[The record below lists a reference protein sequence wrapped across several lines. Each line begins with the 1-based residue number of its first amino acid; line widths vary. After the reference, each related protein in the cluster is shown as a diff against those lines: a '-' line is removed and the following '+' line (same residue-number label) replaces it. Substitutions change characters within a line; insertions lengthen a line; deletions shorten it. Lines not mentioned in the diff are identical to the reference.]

1 VRAAVQAAQTSPPFS
16 TPAALP
22 LMGPTTL
29 FGNRYCDC
37 KPERT
42 CAGNIQRD
50 TSHATDSTTPLDTT
64 HGMRHG
70 VRNVRHASA
79 AAAHSASAF
88 TSPPPP
94 HSPGARPNQLRP
106 APLRPSV
113 NLRCSGPVC
122 STWRESTSRRA
133 FNDSSPS
140 APNRRRVA
148 HSGDGARISVRA
160 RVRACVG
167 ARVLVRVSGGV
178 LKEQGHGFDFDGE
191 VWAVDDVLHGY
202 ADQ

>member
-1 VRAAVQAAQTSPPFS
+1 MQTTYS
-16 TPAALP
+16 
-22 LMGPTTL
+22 G
-29 FGNRYCDC
+29 
-37 KPERT
+37 
-42 CAGNIQRD
+42 D
-50 TSHATDSTTPLDTT
+50 TSHATDSTTPRDTT
-64 HGMRHG
+64 HGMRQG
-70 VRNVRHASA
+70 VRNVRHAST

-113 NLRCSGPVC
+113 NLRYSGQVC

-148 HSGDGARISVRA
+148 HSGDGACISVRA
-160 RVRACVG
+160 SVRACVG
-167 ARVLVRVSGGV
+167 ARVLVRGSGGV

>member
-1 VRAAVQAAQTSPPFS
+1 MRVAVQAAQTSPPFS

-64 HGMRHG
+64 HGMRQG
-70 VRNVRHASA
+70 VRNVRH
-79 AAAHSASAF
+79 ASAF

-122 STWRESTSRRA
+122 STWRESTSRHA

-160 RVRACVG
+160 RACVRRSARACEG
-167 ARVLVRVSGGV
+167 FRGV

>member
-1 VRAAVQAAQTSPPFS
+1 VCRQHTAGHIACHGQHD
-16 TPAALP
+16 
-22 LMGPTTL
+22 TT
-29 FGNRYCDC
+29 GYDAR
-37 KPERT
+37 
-42 CAGNIQRD
+42 
-50 TSHATDSTTPLDTT
+50 HATRRSECATCQ
-64 HGMRHG
+64 
-70 VRNVRHASA
+70 
-79 AAAHSASAF
+79 HSGRTQCAF

-113 NLRCSGPVC
+113 NLRCSGQVC

-148 HSGDGARISVRA
+148 HRGDGARISVRA